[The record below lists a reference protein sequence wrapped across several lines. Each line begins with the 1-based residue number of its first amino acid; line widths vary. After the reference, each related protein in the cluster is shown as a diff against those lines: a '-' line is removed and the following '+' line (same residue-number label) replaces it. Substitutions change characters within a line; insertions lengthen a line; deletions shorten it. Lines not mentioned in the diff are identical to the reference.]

1 MPGLTAQHAAML
13 AAQTGGM
20 SGGLGATTAA
30 MGGAGAPGVGLLGGA
45 LANPAKT
52 KLAMNMMQQG
62 MGQMAQPQRPQM
74 MPPPPPPMVAQ
85 QRPGSMA
92 SLGVGQSMYQPRRT
106 SYYG

>member
-52 KLAMNMMQQG
+52 KLAMNIMQQG

-74 MPPPPPPMVAQ
+74 MPPPPPPMAAQ

-92 SLGVGQSMYQPRRT
+92 SLGIGQSMYQPRRT
-106 SYYG
+106 TF